1 MIESGEVPS
10 YKIFTHEPEKK
21 RKRRHAKENREAAEA
36 EEFAN
41 ELGLGNKL
49 FLNVIFFPNINQRL
63 FCKYVP
69 TILNNVYHIITIIV
83 LFLLHNYFHLG
94 LLR

>member
-49 FLNVIFFPNINQRL
+49 FLNVIIFYSKYQSKIIKDLPIIVDL

-69 TILNNVYHIITIIV
+69 Y
-83 LFLLHNYFHLG
+83 
-94 LLR
+94 